1 MNYLDRIY
9 PDQREALM
17 EPSRHMI
24 RFRAFVAAYRSAH
37 PEASMQECHDAYVA
51 SCAAR

>member
-1 MNYLDRIY
+1 MNYLDRIS

-24 RFRAFVAAYRSAH
+24 RFRSFVAAYRAVH
-37 PEASMQECHDAYVA
+37 PAASMQECHDAYVA
-51 SCAAR
+51 DGAS